1 MSADGPTEP
10 RRKAE
15 NNAYRLP
22 VPQARV
28 LVLVRQC
35 LSRPLHQPGF
45 LPERDTANLSPLHE
59 GIPQS
64 ATRKFWPGRQNRLA
78 AREIHSQRPFA
89 IAALAERDQKLS
101 SG

>member
-28 LVLVRQC
+28 LVSVRQC

-45 LPERDTANLSPLHE
+45 LPARDTANLSPLHE

-64 ATRKFWPGRQNRLA
+64 ATRKFWPDRQNHQGA
-78 AREIHSQRPFA
+78 QETHSPHPCA

-101 SG
+101 SD